1 MRLLVLVVV
10 EVVEFLAM
18 EKAVEEVGVA
28 HLRGEC
34 IQFPI

>member
-1 MRLLVLVVV
+1 LVLVVV
-10 EVVEFLAM
+10 EAVEFLAM
-18 EKAVEEVGVA
+18 EKAVAVEAVA